1 MSEPKENTAA
11 HDDTIEGVH
20 CRSMAVQTLK
30 AFLAALER
38 HATGGMISLDNARR
52 AAAALIGGD
61 PTMATAFARSEAHC
75 EASFALANVERQRHD
90 HLARLVTRPFAHL
103 LDDPAVGLERRHLGQ
118 LFAAMRMMLGDEI
131 HVELKGRAAIIADEH
146 RGPDGLV
153 DWDAFYGDD
162 RSRELLETV
171 LVTMAKSF
179 RRFEPRKDWFLI
191 MMNSTPSSVSV
202 GSNAFVPLKPEDRVK
217 GQFTEGHLARLFDAM
232 FEPMRP
238 NHFDAAS
245 RAAFAQ
251 RFGAT
256 PEALFGPFFVEIRAM
271 SGRHGIS

>member
-1 MSEPKENTAA
+1 MSEAKENTEGHDAA
-11 HDDTIEGVH
+11 ADGAH

-38 HATGGMISLDNARR
+38 HATGGMVSLDNARR
-52 AAAALIGGD
+52 AAAALIAGD
-61 PTMATAFARSEAHC
+61 PAMANAFARSEAHC

-90 HLARLVTRPFAHL
+90 HLARLITRPFAHL

-118 LFAAMRMMLGDEI
+118 LFAAMRMMLGDE
-131 HVELKGRAAIIADEH
+131 VH
-146 RGPDGLV
+146 RGADGLIE
-153 DWDAFYGDD
+153 WDGFYGDS
-162 RSRELLETV
+162 RCRELLETV

-217 GQFTEGHLARLFDAM
+217 GQFTEGHLVRLFDAM
-232 FEPMRP
+232 FDPMRP
-238 NHFDAAS
+238 NHFDAAA
-245 RAAFAQ
+245 RAAFTQ

-256 PEALFGPFFVEIRAM
+256 PESLFGPFFVEIRAM
-271 SGRHGIS
+271 AGRHGVSS

>member
-1 MSEPKENTAA
+1 MSEATESTAA
-11 HDDTIEGVH
+11 QDDVAEGVH

-38 HATGGMISLDNARR
+38 HATGGMVSLDVARR
-52 AAAALIGGD
+52 TAAALIAGD
-61 PTMATAFARSEAHC
+61 PAMANAFVRSEAHC

-90 HLARLVTRPFAHL
+90 HLSRLVTRPFAHL

-118 LFAAMRMMLGDEI
+118 FFAAIRMMLGDDI
-131 HVELKGRAAIIADEH
+131 HVDLKGRAAMVADEH
-146 RGPDGLV
+146 RGADGLI
-153 DWDAFYGDD
+153 DWDAFYGDV

-171 LVTMAKSF
+171 LVTVAKSF

-202 GSNAFVPLKPEDRVK
+202 GSNAFVPRKPEDRVK
-217 GQFTEGHLARLFDAM
+217 GQFTEGHLVRLFEAM

-238 NHFDAAS
+238 NHFDAAD
-245 RAAFAQ
+245 RVAFTQ

-256 PEALFGPFFVEIRAM
+256 PESLFGPIFVEIRAM
-271 SGRHGIS
+271 AGRHGG

>member
-1 MSEPKENTAA
+1 MNEAKEATEQV
-11 HDDTIEGVH
+11 IEGAH

-38 HATGGMISLDNARR
+38 HATGGMVSLDHARR
-52 AAAALIGGD
+52 AAAALIAAD
-61 PTMATAFARSEAHC
+61 PSMANSFARSEAQC

-103 LDDPAVGLERRHLGQ
+103 FDDAALGLERRHLGQ
-118 LFAAMRMMLGDEI
+118 LFAAIRMMLGDEV
-131 HVELKGRAAIIADEH
+131 HAELKGRAAVIADEH
-146 RGPDGLV
+146 RGVDGLI
-153 DWDAFYGDD
+153 DWDAFYGDS

-171 LVTMAKSF
+171 LVAVAKSF

-202 GSNAFVPLKPEDRVK
+202 GSSAFVPLRPEERAK
-217 GQFTEGHLARLFDAM
+217 GQFTEGLLVRLFEAM

-238 NHFDAAS
+238 NHFDVAS
-245 RAAFAQ
+245 RTAFAA

-256 PEALFGPFFVEIRAM
+256 PESLFGPFFVEIRAM
-271 SGRHGIS
+271 AGRHGG